1 MDGRWGFGGL
11 CEVRFGECGTIWAV
25 IIGVWRC
32 GERYIL
38 IGREGVF
45 FKPVWKLTGLGLS
58 G

>member
-1 MDGRWGFGGL
+1 MGIGGG
-11 CEVRFGECGTIWAV
+11 CEVRFWERGTIWAV

-38 IGREGVF
+38 IRIEDVF
-45 FKPVWKLTGLGLS
+45 FKSVWKLTGLGLS

>member
-1 MDGRWGFGGL
+1 MDGRWGLEGSGRL
-11 CEVRFGECGTIWAV
+11 DLMEYGTIWAV